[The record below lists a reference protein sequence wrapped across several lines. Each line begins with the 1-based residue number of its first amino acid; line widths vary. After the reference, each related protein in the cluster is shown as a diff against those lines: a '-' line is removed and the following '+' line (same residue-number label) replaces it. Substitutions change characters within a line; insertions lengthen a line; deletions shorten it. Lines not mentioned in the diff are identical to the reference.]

1 MPLSGQ
7 SEDATGY
14 DEPPRKR
21 ARTTGALEEG
31 STLSS
36 LRASISPPRPR
47 ITQSRESSNGTPRQ
61 DEPEI
66 APGSLISSPFQLTR
80 IRDSPGSLNN
90 GSVSLGKIVCD
101 PMIREMWQFNYM
113 HDLDFLMSN
122 MDPDTKDMV
131 KIHVVHGYWKKESG
145 LHMKVSFLL
154 FYYMPIVCS
163 HIVTIRVGLRIISL
177 LADFSISE
185 SKFNWTWLLAGEV
198 RFDMI
203 TEPSTAIS
211 QCSSSLCIYAR
222 DIWYS

>member
-1 MPLSGQ
+1 MFQELSTAKSFGMPLSGQ
-7 SEDATGY
+7 SSDTTG
-14 DEPPRKR
+14 EPPRKKV
-21 ARTTGALEEG
+21 RTTGALEEG

-47 ITQSRESSNGTPRQ
+47 IAQSRTSSNNGTTRQ

-90 GSVSLGKIVCD
+90 DSVSLGKIVCD

-131 KIHVVHGYWKKESG
+131 QIHVVHGYWKQESG
-145 LHMKVSFLL
+145 LHMKVSVVF
-154 FYYMPIVCS
+154 
-163 HIVTIRVGLRIISL
+163 T
-177 LADFSISE
+177 
-185 SKFNWTWLLAGEV
+185 
-198 RFDMI
+198 FDH
-203 TEPSTAIS
+203 S
-211 QCSSSLCIYAR
+211 
-222 DIWYS
+222 